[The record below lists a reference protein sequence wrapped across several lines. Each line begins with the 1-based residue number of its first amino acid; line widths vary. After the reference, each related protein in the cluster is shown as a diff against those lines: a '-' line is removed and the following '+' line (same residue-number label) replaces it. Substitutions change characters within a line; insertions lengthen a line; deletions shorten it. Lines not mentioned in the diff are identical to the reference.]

1 MGERSMQNR
10 PRGAT
15 TEPGQAHGSFSGP
28 TLSEAA
34 AARYLGMS
42 RAWLRKSRTQR
53 FRGAMDAPAY
63 IRSGARRVVYRRE
76 DLDTWQRLHREVV
89 GTVNADQPARSI
101 ATRSFGADPQT
112 RGTTTA
118 RLGRP

>member
-1 MGERSMQNR
+1 MGERSIQNR
-10 PRGAT
+10 PQGAML
-15 TEPGQAHGSFSGP
+15 EQSHAPGSFSGP

-42 RAWLRKSRTQR
+42 RVWLRKSRTQR

-63 IRSGARRVVYRRE
+63 IRSGARRVAYRRE

-89 GTVNADQPARSI
+89 GTG
-101 ATRSFGADPQT
+101 GAHQGP
-112 RGTTTA
+112 R
-118 RLGRP
+118 